1 MKKKYAYNLDD
12 VGIMP
17 TNFITAYVS
26 GSVGYGTFDDA
37 DPNLPAFKC
46 WEVADYEYAME
57 PQRIFHEA
65 IESGYD
71 VGNGYKLGLST
82 EDRNAFTSLIIQYA
96 NKEAVGTATTASTV
110 ALSDT
115 EGHLHYMS
123 LKEARVLLDAY
134 WDYYTSLWIAYKQTI
149 S

>member
-17 TNFITAYVS
+17 ANFTTVYVS
-26 GSVGYGTFDDA
+26 GSVGFGTFDDA

-57 PQRIFHEA
+57 PQRIFYQA

-71 VGNGYKLGLST
+71 TGLGYSLGLST
-82 EDRNAFTSLIIQYA
+82 EDRNAFASFLTQYA
-96 NKEAVGTATTASTV
+96 NKEAIGTATASSTV
-110 ALSDT
+110 ALADT
-115 EGHLHYMS
+115 EGHLHYMT
-123 LKEARVLLDAY
+123 LQEARVLLDAY
-134 WDYYTSLWIAYKQTI
+134 SDYYSGLWVAYKSAI